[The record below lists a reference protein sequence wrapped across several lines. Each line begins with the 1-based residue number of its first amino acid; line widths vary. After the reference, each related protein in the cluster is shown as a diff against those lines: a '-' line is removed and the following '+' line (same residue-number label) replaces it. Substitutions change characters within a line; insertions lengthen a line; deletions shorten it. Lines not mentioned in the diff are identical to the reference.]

1 MEWCDHDRLIYLSSY
16 RKPSNQYLL
25 WLCEQNSKAGVKKLL
40 VIAAGGVAGSLVRF
54 LLVSKSDEIAIFLI
68 NLLGVA
74 ITGLFALRLNP
85 TELSRLFW
93 IPGFAGAMTTFSS
106 VAVIHG
112 ERNDLLA
119 IGYFYSMVLASLLIL
134 WLINPKRELAR

>member
-1 MEWCDHDRLIYLSSY
+1 M
-16 RKPSNQYLL
+16 
-25 WLCEQNSKAGVKKLL
+25 KKLL
-40 VIAAGGVAGSLVRF
+40 VIAAGGILGSLLRY
-54 LLVSKSDEIAIFLI
+54 LLVPSSDEIAIFLI

-74 ITGLFALRLNP
+74 VAGLFALRLNP
-85 TELSRLFW
+85 SELSRLFW

-119 IGYFYSMVLASLLIL
+119 ISYFYLMALASLAIL
-134 WLINPKRELAR
+134 WTINPRSVRFK

>member
-1 MEWCDHDRLIYLSSY
+1 
-16 RKPSNQYLL
+16 
-25 WLCEQNSKAGVKKLL
+25 VKKLL
-40 VIAAGGVAGSLVRF
+40 IIAAGGVLGSLIRY
-54 LLVSKSDEIAIFLI
+54 LLVPSGDEIAIFLI

-74 ITGLFALRLNP
+74 VAGFFVLRLNP

-112 ERNDLLA
+112 ERNDFLA
-119 IGYFYSMVLASLLIL
+119 VVYFYLMVLASLVIL
-134 WLINPKRELAR
+134 WAISPRNARLK

>member
-1 MEWCDHDRLIYLSSY
+1 
-16 RKPSNQYLL
+16 
-25 WLCEQNSKAGVKKLL
+25 VKKLL
-40 VIAAGGVAGSLVRF
+40 VIAAGGILGSLLRY
-54 LLVSKSDEIAIFLI
+54 LLVPSGDEIAIFLI

-74 ITGLFALRLNP
+74 VAGLFALRLNP
-85 TELSRLFW
+85 SELSRLFW

-119 IGYFYSMVLASLLIL
+119 ISYFYLMALASLAIL
-134 WLINPKRELAR
+134 WTINPRSVRFK

>member
-1 MEWCDHDRLIYLSSY
+1 M
-16 RKPSNQYLL
+16 
-25 WLCEQNSKAGVKKLL
+25 KKLL
-40 VIAAGGVAGSLVRF
+40 VIAAGGVLGSLIRY
-54 LLVSKSDEIAIFLI
+54 LLVPSGDEIAIFLI

-74 ITGLFALRLNP
+74 VAGLFALRLNP

-93 IPGFAGAMTTFSS
+93 IPGFAGAMTTFAS

-119 IGYFYSMVLASLLIL
+119 IIYFYLMVLISLLIL
-134 WLINPKRELAR
+134 WAISPRRAQLK

>member
-1 MEWCDHDRLIYLSSY
+1 M
-16 RKPSNQYLL
+16 
-25 WLCEQNSKAGVKKLL
+25 KKLL
-40 VIAAGGVAGSLVRF
+40 VIAAGGVAGSLLRY
-54 LLVSKSDEIAIFLI
+54 LLASKSDEIALFLV

-74 ITGLFALRLNP
+74 VAGLFALRLKP

-112 ERNDLLA
+112 ERSDLLA
-119 IGYFYSMVLASLLIL
+119 IAYFYFMVIASLLIL
-134 WLINPKRELAR
+134 WFINPRKVLTK

>member
-1 MEWCDHDRLIYLSSY
+1 
-16 RKPSNQYLL
+16 
-25 WLCEQNSKAGVKKLL
+25 VKKLL
-40 VIAAGGVAGSLVRF
+40 VIAAGGILGSLLRY
-54 LLVSKSDEIAIFLI
+54 LLVPSSDEIAIFLI

-74 ITGLFALRLNP
+74 VAGLFALRLNP
-85 TELSRLFW
+85 SELSRLFW

-119 IGYFYSMVLASLLIL
+119 ISYFYLMALASLAIL
-134 WLINPKRELAR
+134 WTINPRSVRFK

>member
-1 MEWCDHDRLIYLSSY
+1 M
-16 RKPSNQYLL
+16 
-25 WLCEQNSKAGVKKLL
+25 KKLL
-40 VIAAGGVAGSLVRF
+40 VIAAGGVAGSLLRYF
-54 LLVSKSDEIAIFLI
+54 LVGKNDEIGIFLI

-74 ITGLFALRLNP
+74 VAGLFALRLQP

-112 ERNDLLA
+112 QRNDLLA
-119 IGYFYSMVLASLLIL
+119 IAYFYAMVIMSLLIL
-134 WLINPKRELAR
+134 WLINPKQKVAK

>member
-1 MEWCDHDRLIYLSSY
+1 M
-16 RKPSNQYLL
+16 
-25 WLCEQNSKAGVKKLL
+25 KKLL
-40 VIAAGGVAGSLVRF
+40 VIAAGGVAGSLVRY
-54 LLVSKSDEIAIFLI
+54 LLVSKSDEIAIFLV
-68 NLLGVA
+68 NLLGVLIA
-74 ITGLFALRLNP
+74 GLFALRLHP

-119 IGYFYSMVLASLLIL
+119 VAYFYLMVLLSLLIL

>member
-1 MEWCDHDRLIYLSSY
+1 M
-16 RKPSNQYLL
+16 
-25 WLCEQNSKAGVKKLL
+25 KKLF
-40 VIAAGGVAGSLVRF
+40 VIAAGGVLGSLLRY
-54 LLVSKSDEIAIFLI
+54 LLVPSGDEIAIFLI
-68 NLLGVA
+68 NMLGVA
-74 ITGLFALRLNP
+74 VAGLFALRLNP

-119 IGYFYSMVLASLLIL
+119 IIYFYLMVLISLLIL
-134 WLINPKRELAR
+134 WAISPRRAQLK

>member
-1 MEWCDHDRLIYLSSY
+1 M
-16 RKPSNQYLL
+16 
-25 WLCEQNSKAGVKKLL
+25 KKLI
-40 VIAAGGVAGSLVRF
+40 VIAAGGVAGSLVRY

-74 ITGLFALRLNP
+74 IAGLFALRLIP

-119 IGYFYSMVLASLLIL
+119 VAYFYLMVLLSLLIL